1 MQCIEN
7 CEVVPV
13 NCPDSVCK
21 LKGSLDQIEISSI
34 LLSEHL
40 KEQADNV
47 NPYSYSLD
55 DGLKFYNRYL
65 KLCENIGTYIH
76 TYIYKYY
83 FFYFFSINYCI

>member
-1 MQCIEN
+1 VQCIEN

-21 LKGSLDQIEISSI
+21 QKGSLNQIEIESI

-40 KEQADNV
+40 KENGESND
-47 NPYSYSLD
+47 SCTLE

-65 KLCENIGTYIH
+65 KLCENIGIH
-76 TYIYKYY
+76 KID
-83 FFYFFSINYCI
+83 FFFGRND